1 TSIGNSQKTI
11 AGKSSPYLSKL
22 VFWLAQA
29 NEPLSP
35 RLQSRVVDSLL
46 LLVPTSL
53 STLFSLSLLISYL
66 KERTSLTAVFVSS
79 L

>member
-1 TSIGNSQKTI
+1 MRGWIGPKTI

-35 RLQSRVVDSLL
+35 RLQSRVVDYPNFYLLRNKPTQARASLL
-46 LLVPTSL
+46 FLM
-53 STLFSLSLLISYL
+53 
-66 KERTSLTAVFVSS
+66 
-79 L
+79 

>member
-1 TSIGNSQKTI
+1 MTSIGNSQKTI

-35 RLQSRVVDSLL
+35 RLQSRVVDKNKI
-46 LLVPTSL
+46 
-53 STLFSLSLLISYL
+53 ISI
-66 KERTSLTAVFVSS
+66 F
-79 L
+79 

>member
-1 TSIGNSQKTI
+1 SIGNSQKTI

>member
-35 RLQSRVVDSLL
+35 RLQSRVVDWRTLDEFH
-46 LLVPTSL
+46 PTFFVFL
-53 STLFSLSLLISYL
+53 SKRNMF
-66 KERTSLTAVFVSS
+66 
-79 L
+79 

>member
-1 TSIGNSQKTI
+1 SQKTI

-35 RLQSRVVDSLL
+35 RLQSRVVDDGKR
-46 LLVPTSL
+46 
-53 STLFSLSLLISYL
+53 SYAQIKL
-66 KERTSLTAVFVSS
+66 GRKYVMLNTKYVKFI
-79 L
+79 